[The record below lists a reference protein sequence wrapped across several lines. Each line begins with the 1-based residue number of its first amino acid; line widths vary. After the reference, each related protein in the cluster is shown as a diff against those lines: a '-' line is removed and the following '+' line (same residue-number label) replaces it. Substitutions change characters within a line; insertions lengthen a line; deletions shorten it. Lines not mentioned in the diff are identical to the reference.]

1 MSDETPYEAHSNGP
15 PDGSSNGSPNGGV
28 FTWFMATAV
37 LAVLALVVGVIALF
51 SPNGETSDTAVG
63 EGGEVTID
71 VTLGEMFIE
80 VSETEVPL
88 GSTITFVVTNDG
100 TMQHDFKIDGSTGT
114 AMLNPGA
121 TETFEYGPV
130 EGPVN
135 AWCTVP
141 GHKEAGMETTIG
153 VAGGSGEK
161 ATDSASESA
170 AAGEGDFAEID
181 PNGEPSEDWVPRDPK
196 LPPAPEGT
204 VHEVTFNMVD
214 KVTEVAPGVTQDL
227 WTFEGTTP
235 GPTLR
240 GKVGDKFIVTIV
252 NQTDMDHSI
261 DFHAS
266 EVAPNVEMRDIGPG
280 EELVYEFTAEYA
292 GAWMYHC
299 GTAPT
304 LHHIGNG
311 MYGAVV
317 IDPPELAPVDH
328 EFLFVQSE
336 FYFGPE
342 GGIGDLTK
350 MQNEDWDAVVFNGY
364 FNQYVFSPIK
374 VGVNDRVRVWVI
386 DDGPSENS
394 SFHIV
399 GTIFDT
405 TFKEGAYLLRPDA
418 SRGGSQALDL
428 QPAQGGFVE
437 FDLDNEGYYTAVTH
451 KFANVGKGAA
461 GVFVAGNPPPR

>member
-1 MSDETPYEAHSNGP
+1 M
-15 PDGSSNGSPNGGV
+15 
-28 FTWFMATAV
+28 FTWFLATSV
-37 LAVLALVVGVIALF
+37 LAVLALVVGMIALLA
-51 SPNGETSDTAVG
+51 PNGEGADTVAVG
-63 EGGEVTID
+63 PGGDVTID
-71 VTLGEMFIE
+71 VALGEMYINA
-80 VSETEVPL
+80 SESEVPL
-88 GSTITFVVTNDG
+88 GSTITFVVTNEG
-100 TMQHDFKIDGSTGT
+100 TMDHDFMIDGSTGT
-114 AMLNPGA
+114 AMLAPGES
-121 TETFEYGPV
+121 ETFEYGPV
-130 EGPVN
+130 EAPIN

-153 VAGGSGEK
+153 VEGGT
-161 ATDSASESA
+161 TDSAAGSGQGSDSA
-170 AAGEGDFAEID
+170 AEGDYAEID
-181 PNGEPSEDWVPRDPK
+181 PSGEPSEGWEARDPK
-196 LPPAPEGT
+196 LAPVPEGD

-214 KVTEVAPGVTQDL
+214 KVIEVAPGVTQEM
-227 WTFEGTTP
+227 WTFEETVP
-235 GPTLR
+235 GPTLH
-240 GKVGDKFIVTIV
+240 GKLGDTFIVTIV

-266 EVAPNVEMRDIGPG
+266 KVAPNVEMRDIGPG
-280 EELVYEFTAEYA
+280 EELVYEFTADYA
-292 GAWMYHC
+292 GVWMYHC

-317 IDPPELAPVDH
+317 IDPPDLAPVDH

-336 FYFGPE
+336 LYFGPE

-350 MQNEDWDAVVFNGY
+350 MQNDDWDAVVFNGY
-364 FNQYVFSPIK
+364 FNQYAFSPIN
-374 VGVNDRVRVWVI
+374 VGVGERVRVWVM

-437 FDLDNEGYYTAVTH
+437 FDLSDEGYYTGVTH
-451 KFANVGKGAA
+451 KFSNVGKGAA
-461 GVFVAGNPPPR
+461 AVFVAGNPPPR